1 MSSGAALDSI
11 LRRECSHIGKSFEHS
26 GASRFI
32 ARPSGRSLFAKL
44 DDHVEQ
50 TLGEAHS
57 LIAMHK
63 AQSGSSGEPAA
74 TLSPQVHAFGKT
86 QDGNRAYLVTDYL
99 DLKPSLGR
107 DAQKALGRRL
117 AEMHK
122 HGSEDGRFGFHAAT
136 YCGVTVGIDTVMQDR
151 IRSYRH
157 ADSPDPWDTIA
168 APGQHL
174 GSLLAQI
181 LGRTSYRRPRQPD
194 PCVTPGSTA
203 QEAGRADA
211 GQVSEGQTGTV
222 RAALLS
228 LGLPRYTES
237 ILCCSRHSRERSSL
251 VYCTEI
257 FGAYCEMAPSHT
269 TPPERRRRM
278 LICLLDLP
286 PGLETQEPSFLPAS
300 RPCLSE

>member
-122 HGSEDGRFGFHAAT
+122 HGRATGMLTRLILGTPSQRQDNTWEASWPTFWAERRIGDLVNRIHA
-136 YCGVTVGIDTVMQDR
+136 
-151 IRSYRH
+151 SH
-157 ADSPDPWDTIA
+157 PDPQLRKLEEQMRDRVY
-168 APGQHL
+168 PV
-174 GSLLAQI
+174 LLAPLEGKIKPCI
-181 LGRTSYRRPRQPD
+181 LHGDLCSSYY
-194 PCVTPGSTA
+194 GHN
-203 QEAGRADA
+203 EADGPARLGIMHMFGGFTQDFFDA
-211 GQVSEGQTGTV
+211 YHEVMPKTEPYYDQRV
-222 RAALLS
+222 RLYELYHHLNHTLMFQGGYRSGAVAIMKS
-228 LGLPRYTES
+228 LIDFCDGK
-237 ILCCSRHSRERSSL
+237 SSA
-251 VYCTEI
+251 E
-257 FGAYCEMAPSHT
+257 
-269 TPPERRRRM
+269 
-278 LICLLDLP
+278 
-286 PGLETQEPSFLPAS
+286 
-300 RPCLSE
+300 